1 MLDYDFLTPSDIE
14 RLKYWGYSA
23 ESLDQIDRAYALT
36 IYTLYEKDSGLFKR
50 ITAEAASDLMGREE
64 FLMWLSSSAF
74 QWRSMGAI
82 PNSNY
87 EIAFDSGLLF
97 QQDMSEY
104 SKANT
109 MRKSLE
115 EVKLEIEEQQ
125 KAFKE
130 EKSL

>member
-1 MLDYDFLTPSDIE
+1 
-14 RLKYWGYSA
+14 
-23 ESLDQIDRAYALT
+23 
-36 IYTLYEKDSGLFKR
+36 
-50 ITAEAASDLMGREE
+50 
-64 FLMWLSSSAF
+64 
-74 QWRSMGAI
+74 MGAI

-130 EKSL
+130 DKSL